1 MVFIHHQA
9 KWDAFKRQHEKALER
24 EWQEHQQKVRD
35 LNKRYSDEIIKSSKL
50 QEEVKGLTAKIMDLQ
65 ELNKLV
71 CVSQEDDMESQE
83 RRIHTCPCQKTASAR
98 VASLTREI
106 KALRDQWLKDKRRI
120 GFYKFL
126 REKRS
131 KEKTGYHRGYVFKEE
146 RVVTTEGET
155 ADGESVVEEAPPK
168 AMNVRAL
175 ERAARD
181 LVENLVYLTDG
192 GLKNAAKVFERV
204 LRNPTV
210 KTVMQE
216 VQGFALLQSKDQ
228 RDLVQLKKMMGG
240 VSIALEKMLKH
251 IAAEQCR
258 IAYNCIALAFA
269 PDLDDTDTNILDFN
283 AVEKWTCFSRKKLV
297 QASGFRRDFLSG
309 SWQTKEGGSGQPS
322 IYEPHK
328 ATRKDS
334 AKVAKQEHIKFI
346 KDAWILNSKDSPAM
360 HNFSKNPDCTQNHT
374 LNKVDGCIE
383 CPVDCDK
390 EHVRYAEM
398 TTTELHAFIQKWPA
412 APEEIR
418 KAITR
423 TMVSDYRPHWVKDK
437 KFDDSKCPTHESVI
451 MALEDYNNQSRE
463 LHKRCVVFHS
473 FRPCIKK
480 CLCTYGCR
488 YICMR

>member
-1 MVFIHHQA
+1 MNQ
-9 KWDAFKRQHEKALER
+9 
-24 EWQEHQQKVRD
+24 
-35 LNKRYSDEIIKSSKL
+35 RYSDEIIKSGNL
-50 QEEVKGLTAKIMDLQ
+50 QEEVKALTAKIMDLQELNKLEVKALTAKIMDLQ

-106 KALRDQWLKDKRRI
+106 KALRDEWLKDKRRI
-120 GFYKFL
+120 GFYNFL

-146 RVVTTEGET
+146 RVAGTDG
-155 ADGESVVEEAPPK
+155 DGESVEEAPPPK
-168 AMNVRAL
+168 DMNVRAL

-192 GLKNAAKVFERV
+192 GLKNAAKVFDRV

-228 RDLVQLKKMMGG
+228 KDLVQLKKIMGG
-240 VSIALEKMLKH
+240 ISLALEKMLKH
-251 IAAEQCR
+251 ISADQCR

-269 PDLDDTDTNILDFN
+269 PDLDDTDTIISNFK
-283 AVEKWTCFSRKKLV
+283 AVEKWTCFSRGKLI
-297 QASGFRRDFLSG
+297 QAAEFRRDFFSG
-309 SWQTKEGGSGQPS
+309 SWQSKEGGNGQPS

-328 ATRKDS
+328 AQRKDS
-334 AKVAKQEHIKFI
+334 AEVAKQEHIKII

-360 HNFSKNPDCTQNHT
+360 HNFSKNPECTQKHT
-374 LNKVDGCIE
+374 LNKLDGRIE
-383 CPVDCDK
+383 CPVDCEE

-398 TTTELHAFIQKWPA
+398 TTTELHEFIQNWPA

-423 TMVSDYRPHWVKDK
+423 TMVGDYRPHWVKDK

-451 MALEDYNNQSRE
+451 IAIEDYNTQSRD
-463 LHKRCVVFHS
+463 LHKRCVFHS
-473 FRPCIKK
+473 FAR
-480 CLCTYGCR
+480 R
-488 YICMR
+488 